1 VILTLRIAVAV
12 VSCAIGV
19 AGLILPI
26 LPGWLFFL
34 LAFAVLAPQH
44 RYTRRAVAA
53 IDKRAPRVAK
63 AIRWMGMG

>member
-1 VILTLRIAVAV
+1 MILTLRIIIAII
-12 VSCAIGV
+12 SCAIGI

-44 RYTRRAVAA
+44 RYTKSAVVWVE
-53 IDKRAPRVAK
+53 KRAPRMAK
-63 AIRWMGMG
+63 TIRWMGMG